1 MTKQHSV
8 QNAQKPP
15 AKPPKSTA
23 DLDAF
28 SIPEFC
34 RRHAISRGT
43 YYNLKKLDQ
52 GPRETRIR
60 KRIVITREAAAAW
73 LRKLEK
79 QTAV

>member
-1 MTKQHSV
+1 MAKQ
-8 QNAQKPP
+8 QPP

-43 YYNLKKLDQ
+43 YYNIKKLGQ

-60 KRIVITREAAAAW
+60 KRVIITRESAAAW
-73 LRKLEK
+73 LREQEK
-79 QTAV
+79 ASA